1 MVHES
6 SLSAGVVQA
15 DCGIRIVWLYSVRAQ
30 HTHTLLK
37 LESVLI
43 GMICTYIV
51 ANELHPTLWLPCF
64 SSLFQQNNTTSHHAW
79 IPWTLNSSKT
89 YSYTP
94 HPKITRFKNYWAY
107 MGHVANFIKFS
118 ANTQKEKLIYGMSLD
133 RYIYTMIP
141 TPYRLYNT
149 SCWSYSRVGEAK
161 YF

>member
-51 ANELHPTLWLPCF
+51 ANELHPTL
-64 SSLFQQNNTTSHHAW
+64 
-79 IPWTLNSSKT
+79 
-89 YSYTP
+89 
-94 HPKITRFKNYWAY
+94 
-107 MGHVANFIKFS
+107 
-118 ANTQKEKLIYGMSLD
+118 
-133 RYIYTMIP
+133 
-141 TPYRLYNT
+141 
-149 SCWSYSRVGEAK
+149 
-161 YF
+161 